1 MKAGISLAGLD
12 IGTTGCR
19 AVIFDERGALL
30 ASAGREYS
38 VDIPQPTWA
47 EQDAENVWRLAQ
59 EALREAV
66 GTAGANDMAAIGL
79 SVQGEA
85 VMPVDDAGQA
95 LRPAILGMDTRT
107 DEQNTWL
114 CERFG
119 AEHLF
124 ERTGMPV
131 HTVNTLPK
139 LLWLKQHEPDLWA
152 RATKFL
158 LYEDFLIQKMT
169 GRAVISRCLASRTQI
184 YDIPDDRWSPEI
196 LEALELDEERLAT
209 VEPSGVAVES
219 MRAGLAQELGLAGR
233 PLVVTGGHDQACGA
247 LGVGLTRPGLAMAST
262 GTAEV
267 VEVALDAPA
276 LNETLYQ
283 GDISVY
289 AHTVPGLYLAMTL
302 NHSGGLVLRWFRDTF
317 CQEEMREAQA
327 SGRDAAHRNAYDLL
341 LQDASPEPTS
351 LLLLPDFAGSGT
363 PTFDTGSKGAIL
375 GLTFSTDKTEMA
387 KAILEGLTFELRLNL
402 DLLKEGGVRI
412 DELRAI
418 GGGARSELWLQLKAD
433 ITGVPVVAP
442 RITEAASWGAALL
455 AGMGA
460 GHFGSAAEAA
470 EETLHLDRRFE
481 PNPARMAR
489 YNDRFALYREVYPTL
504 KGIHHRM

>member
-12 IGTTGCR
+12 IGTTGCK
-19 AVIFDERGALL
+19 AALFDESGTLL
-30 ASAGREYS
+30 ASASREYA
-38 VDIPQPTWA
+38 VDIPHPSWA

-59 EALREAV
+59 GALGETIAATGTREV
-66 GTAGANDMAAIGL
+66 AAIGL

-85 VMPVDDAGQA
+85 VMPVDVAGRA
-95 LRPAILGMDTRT
+95 LRPAILGMDSRT
-107 DEQNTWL
+107 EEQNDWL
-114 CERFG
+114 RDRFG

-152 RATKFL
+152 RAERFL

-169 GRAVISRCLASRTQI
+169 GRAVISRCLASRTQL
-184 YDIPDDRWSPEI
+184 YDIPEDRWSPEI
-196 LEALELDEERLAT
+196 LAALELDPERLAT
-209 VEPSGVAVES
+209 VEPSGVAVGP
-219 MRAGLAQELGLAGR
+219 MRQELAGDLGLATA

-247 LGVGLTRPGLAMAST
+247 LGVGLIRPGLAMAST

-267 VEVALDAPA
+267 VEVALDAPV
-276 LNETLYQ
+276 LNQTLYQ

-289 AHTVPGLYLAMTL
+289 AHTAPGLYLAMTL
-302 NHSGGLVLRWFRDTF
+302 NHSGGLVLRWFRDTLG
-317 CQEEMREAQA
+317 QEEVREAQA
-327 SGRDAAHRNAYDLL
+327 TGRDAYELL
-341 LQDASPEPTS
+341 LRDASPEPTS

-363 PTFDTGSKGAIL
+363 PSFDTASKGAIL
-375 GLTFSTDKTEMA
+375 GLTFSTSKTELA

-402 DLLKEGGVRI
+402 DLLKEGGVKI

-418 GGGARSELWLQLKAD
+418 GGGARSKLWLQLKAD
-433 ITGVPVVAP
+433 VTGVPVVAP

-455 AGMGA
+455 AGVGA
-460 GHFGSAAEAA
+460 GHFDSAAQAA
-470 EETLHLDRRFE
+470 EDTVHLDRRFE
-481 PNPARMAR
+481 PDPESMER
-489 YNDRFALYREVYPTL
+489 YEERYSLYREVYPTL
-504 KGIHHRM
+504 KDIHHRM

>member
-12 IGTTGCR
+12 IGTTGCK
-19 AVIFDERGALL
+19 AAIFDVTGALL
-30 ASAGREYS
+30 ASASREYP
-38 VDIPQPTWA
+38 VAVPQPQWA
-47 EQDAENVWRLAQ
+47 EQDGEEVWRLAR
-59 EALREAV
+59 ESLREAIAKA
-66 GTAGANDMAAIGL
+66 GTREVAAIGL

-85 VMPVDDAGQA
+85 VMPVDKNGRA
-95 LRPAILGMDTRT
+95 LRPVILGMDSRT
-107 DEQNTWL
+107 GAQNAWL
-114 CERFG
+114 CEKFG

-139 LLWLKQHEPDLWA
+139 LLWLKQYEPDLWS
-152 RATKFL
+152 RADKFL
-158 LYEDFLIQKMT
+158 LYEDFAIQKMT
-169 GRAVISRCLASRTQI
+169 GQAVISQCLASRTQL
-184 YDIPDDRWSPEI
+184 YDIQDGRWSPEI
-196 LEALELDEERLAT
+196 LQALELEPERLAN
-209 VEPSGVAVES
+209 VQPSGTAVGSMGAELTES
-219 MRAGLAQELGLAGR
+219 LGLIKP

-247 LGVGLTRPGLAMAST
+247 LGVGLVRPGLAMDST

-267 VEVALDAPA
+267 VEVALQAPV
-276 LNETLYQ
+276 LNETLYR

-289 AHTVPGLYLAMTL
+289 AHTAPGLYLAMTL
-302 NHSGGLVLRWFRDTF
+302 NHSGGLVLRWFRDTLGR
-317 CQEEMREAQA
+317 EEADKART
-327 SGRDAAHRNAYDLL
+327 SGQDAYELL
-341 LQDASPEPTS
+341 LQGASPEPTS

-363 PTFDTGSKGAIL
+363 PAFDTASKGAIL
-375 GLTFSTDKTEMA
+375 GLTFGTTKTDLA

-455 AGMGA
+455 AGLGA
-460 GHFGSAAEAA
+460 GRFASATEAA
-470 EETLHLDRRFE
+470 EGTVHLDRWFE
-481 PNPARMAR
+481 PDAARAAR
-489 YNDRFALYREVYPTL
+489 YEERYALYREVYPRL
-504 KGIHHRM
+504 KDLHHRM

>member
-1 MKAGISLAGLD
+1 MQFVGLD
-12 IGTTGCR
+12 IGTTGCK
-19 AVIFDERGALL
+19 AAIFDHTGALL
-30 ASAGREYS
+30 ASASREYA
-38 VDIPQPTWA
+38 VDVPQPQWA
-47 EQDAENVWRLAQ
+47 EQDGESVWSLAQ
-59 EALREAV
+59 ESLREAISMA
-66 GTAGANDMAAIGL
+66 GTREVTAIGL

-85 VMPVDDAGQA
+85 VMPVDGNGQA
-95 LRPAILGMDTRT
+95 LRPAILGMDSRT
-107 DEQNTWL
+107 GEQNVWL

-139 LLWLKQHEPDLWA
+139 LLWLKQHEPDLWS
-152 RATKFL
+152 RAKRFL

-169 GRAVISRCLASRTQI
+169 GLAVISRCLASRTQL

-196 LEALELDEERLAT
+196 LQALELDPERLAT
-209 VEPSGVAVES
+209 VQPSGTAVGPMQAELAES
-219 MRAGLAQELGLAGR
+219 LGLAHA

-247 LGVGLTRPGLAMAST
+247 LGVGLVRPGLAMDST

-267 VEVALDAPA
+267 VEVALEAPV
-276 LNETLYQ
+276 LNEILYR

-289 AHTVPGLYLAMTL
+289 AHTAPGLYLAMTL
-302 NHSGGLVLRWFRDTF
+302 NHSGGLVLRWFRDTLGR
-317 CQEEMREAQA
+317 EEMRAAQA
-327 SGRDAAHRNAYDLL
+327 GGKDAYELL
-341 LQDASPEPTS
+341 LQGASPEPTS

-363 PTFDTGSKGAIL
+363 PTFDTASKGAIL
-375 GLTFSTDKTEMA
+375 GLTFATTKADLA

-442 RITEAASWGAALL
+442 RITEAASWGATLL
-455 AGMGA
+455 AGLGA
-460 GHFGSAAEAA
+460 GHFASAAEAA
-470 EETLHLDRRFE
+470 EETVHLDRWFE
-481 PNPARMAR
+481 PDAARAAR
-489 YNDRFALYREVYPTL
+489 YEERSALYREVYPTL